1 MNASGLRFKTTFRA
15 PIVWPSL
22 LVLGGLL
29 AMCAIRPRLA
39 DRWFSGAQAWVV
51 EHFDWFYM
59 MAVAAFL
66 VFLLLVACSR
76 YGRIKLG
83 PDDAEPEFSFLS
95 WTAMLFAA
103 GMGIGLMYFGV
114 GEPMQHY
121 IAPPTATGSTPQ
133 AAQQAMLMT
142 FFHWGFSAWAI
153 YGVMG
158 LVLAYFGFR
167 YHLPLTLRSGLYPV
181 LRDRVN
187 GWIGHSVDAFALV
200 GTIAGIATTLGYGV
214 LQLSA
219 GLNIVGGW
227 DTSGEGFRIGL
238 IAVVIAL
245 AGTSAAS
252 GLDKGVRILSE
263 INLLLAIGLMTFVLV
278 TGPTSFLLRAL
289 GDNVGNYL
297 SSLVPLS
304 LHTYAYEP
312 TSEPSWFGAWTI
324 QYWAWW
330 ISWSPF
336 VGMFIARIS
345 RGRTI
350 RQFITGVLLVPTAF
364 NLLWMTVFGD
374 TAIWLDTHRAAG
386 ALAEAATQVDQLLFR
401 FFGYLPLSK
410 VLSVVA
416 IVLVA
421 VFFVTSADSGAFV
434 IDTIATRGDP
444 RSPVWQRLFWAAVLG
459 LTAALLLTAGGLKAL
474 QALTLVAALP
484 VTVIML
490 ALCYGLW
497 RGLLADQAQS
507 TQDVAPATSFWTGE
521 HWRLRLSRIVSITT
535 EQESHRFLMETVR
548 PALTRVV
555 DELSKAGV
563 DARIEVA
570 ENDVRLVAPSPSLR
584 DFVYGA
590 TVVRKPSAYFVLRE
604 SSEKEKRDVYRVMT
618 YFTDARTGYDISH
631 LREQEVIAD
640 ALRQY
645 ERYLSLASD
654 EKTHLLSRSPG
665 QPPMA

>member
-1 MNASGLRFKTTFRA
+1 MVAGRSHPRTTLKA

-29 AMCAIRPRLA
+29 ALCAIRPTLA

-51 EHFDWFYM
+51 ERFDWFYV

-66 VFLLLVACSR
+66 LFLVLIACSR
-76 YGRIKLG
+76 FGNIKLG
-83 PDDAEPEFSFLS
+83 PDDAEPEFSFIS

-121 IAPPTATGSTPQ
+121 VAPPTATGSTPQ

-181 LRDRVN
+181 LRDRVH

-200 GTIAGIATTLGYGV
+200 GTVAGIATTLGYGV

-219 GLNIVGGW
+219 GLHTVGDW
-227 DTSGEGFRIGL
+227 DTSGEGFRITL
-238 IAVVIAL
+238 IVVVIML
-245 AGTSAAS
+245 AGASAAS

-263 INLLLAIGLMTFVLV
+263 INLLLAVSLMVFVLLA
-278 TGPTSFLLRAL
+278 GPTSYLLSAL
-289 GDNVGNYL
+289 GDNIGNYL
-297 SSLVPLS
+297 SHLAQLS

-312 TSEPSWFGAWTI
+312 TREPSWFGDWTI

-350 RQFITGVLLVPTAF
+350 RQFVTGVLLVPTAF
-364 NLLWMTVFGD
+364 NLVWMTVFGD

-386 ALAEAATQVDQLLFR
+386 ALAQTAANVDDLLFR
-401 FFGYLPLSK
+401 FFDYLPLSK
-410 VLSVVA
+410 LLSLVA

-421 VFFVTSADSGAFV
+421 VFFITSADSGAFV
-434 IDTIATRGDP
+434 IDTIATRGAP
-444 RSPVWQRLFWAAVLG
+444 RSPVWQRLFWAGVLG
-459 LTAALLLTAGGLKAL
+459 LTAALLLAAGGLKAL

-484 VTVIML
+484 VAAIML

-497 RGLLADQAQS
+497 QGLKADQAHSMQE
-507 TQDVAPATSFWTGE
+507 VGAATSYWTGE
-521 HWRLRLSRIVSITT
+521 HWRLRLSRIVRETS
-535 EQESHRFLMETVR
+535 EQEARQFLRGTVLS
-548 PALTRVV
+548 ALAKVAA
-555 DELSKAGV
+555 ELSRAGIE
-563 DARIEVA
+563 ARTEDGDDEVRII
-570 ENDVRLVAPSPSLR
+570 VPSVSLR
-584 DFVYGA
+584 EFAYGA
-590 TVVRKPSAYFVLRE
+590 RVVRKRSPYFLLRE
-604 SSEKEKRDVYRVMT
+604 SVESDQEHLYRVVT
-618 YFTDARTGYDISH
+618 FFADARSGYDISH
-631 LREQEVIAD
+631 LREQEIIAD

-645 ERYLSLASD
+645 ERYLSLAGD
-654 EKTHLLSRSPG
+654 EKTHLLSRSRGRPTET
-665 QPPMA
+665 